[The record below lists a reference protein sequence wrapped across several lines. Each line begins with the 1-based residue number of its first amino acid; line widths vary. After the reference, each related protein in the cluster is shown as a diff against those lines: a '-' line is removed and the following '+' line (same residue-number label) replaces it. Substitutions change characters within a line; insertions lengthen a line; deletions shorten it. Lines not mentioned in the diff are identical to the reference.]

1 MKGLNI
7 KFYAILALIVIIL
20 LRVGENKGR
29 YPQESKVSIVCN
41 ANLSGDVFKDKAKP
55 NALPGKFGLIYHEQG
70 HVKYLLKP
78 VYDTIDRLDDNY
90 FRIRLNDKF
99 GLVYRNAVV
108 VQPTYD
114 SVTYFNKY
122 LVSFYPHILFKNIK
136 IFYYWIIFY
145 SGALLLIILAV
156 LFIRYGDLS
165 NLFYIS
171 NSRKAMLQ
179 IYNITV
185 KTAPL
190 SICFVLFLPW
200 AICLPY
206 SVWTNT
212 AIVFAA
218 LVLFDLM
225 IKRRFDKSYN
235 ELRRH
240 RWDAFVRAEE
250 GLFDRKG
257 LLFLDILYNNTGKKK
272 YFLVKNLDGK
282 WLIIDKRLRV
292 YGDYKFDA
300 FIEDKDG
307 VFLMRRAK
315 EEHYVYIGGEKS
327 SVKRR
332 VI

>member
-41 ANLSGDVFKDKAKP
+41 ANLSDNVFKDKAKP
-55 NALPGKFGLIYHEQG
+55 GPL
-70 HVKYLLKP
+70 
-78 VYDTIDRLDDNY
+78 
-90 FRIRLNDKF
+90 
-99 GLVYRNAVV
+99 
-108 VQPTYD
+108 
-114 SVTYFNKY
+114 

-145 SGALLLIILAV
+145 AGALLLILLAV

-190 SICFVLFLPW
+190 SMCFVLFLPW

-212 AIVFAA
+212 ATVFAV

-235 ELRRH
+235 ELRRNK
-240 RWDAFVRAEE
+240 WDAFVRAEE
-250 GLFDRKG
+250 GLFSRKG

-282 WLIIDKRLRV
+282 WLIMDKRLRV
-292 YGDYKFDA
+292 YGHYKFDA

-315 EEHYVYIGGEKS
+315 EEHYVYIAGEKS

>member
-29 YPQESKVSIVCN
+29 YPQESKISIVSN
-41 ANLSGDVFKDKAKP
+41 ADLSGDAFKDKAKP
-55 NALPGKFGLIYHEQG
+55 SPL
-70 HVKYLLKP
+70 
-78 VYDTIDRLDDNY
+78 
-90 FRIRLNDKF
+90 
-99 GLVYRNAVV
+99 
-108 VQPTYD
+108 
-114 SVTYFNKY
+114 

-145 SGALLLIILAV
+145 SGSLLLIILAM

-171 NSRKAMLQ
+171 NSRKAILQ

-190 SICFVLFLPW
+190 SMCFVLFLPW
-200 AICLPY
+200 AIFLPY

-212 AIVFAA
+212 ATVFAV
-218 LVLFDLM
+218 LVFFDLT
-225 IKRRFDKSYN
+225 IKRRFDKSYK
-235 ELRRH
+235 ELH
-240 RWDAFVRAEE
+240 CNKWDAFVRAEE

-257 LLFLDILYNNTGKKK
+257 LLFLDILYNHAGAKK

-292 YGDYKFDA
+292 YGHYKFDA
-300 FIEDKDG
+300 FIEHQDG
-307 VFLMRRAK
+307 VYLMRNSK
-315 EEHYVYIGGEKS
+315 EEYYVYLAGEKPS
-327 SVKRR
+327 IKRR